1 VINKLFNIGNSI
13 WYWSAL
19 IALGVASEGAA
30 LFYQY
35 VLDYPPCVLCIQTR
49 LWFVV
54 LIIIAITGLIFRK
67 SRKLS
72 ILSQSLI
79 MLTAVGLLERSYQ
92 LLSIE
97 RGWAFGSCDFDL
109 GLPQWLA
116 VEEWFPSIFKV
127 WESCGY
133 TPEILFGITMAEAL
147 LILSSILLVLSL
159 SIIAATFMTKT
170 TAE

>member
-1 VINKLFNIGNSI
+1 
-13 WYWSAL
+13 
-19 IALGVASEGAA
+19 
-30 LFYQY
+30 
-35 VLDYPPCVLCIQTR
+35 
-49 LWFVV
+49 
-54 LIIIAITGLIFRK
+54 
-67 SRKLS
+67 
-72 ILSQSLI
+72 

-133 TPEILFGITMAEAL
+133 TPELLFGITMAEAL
-147 LILSSILLVLSL
+147 LILSSILLVLST
-159 SIIAATFMTKT
+159 SMIAATFMTKKT
-170 TAE
+170 TE